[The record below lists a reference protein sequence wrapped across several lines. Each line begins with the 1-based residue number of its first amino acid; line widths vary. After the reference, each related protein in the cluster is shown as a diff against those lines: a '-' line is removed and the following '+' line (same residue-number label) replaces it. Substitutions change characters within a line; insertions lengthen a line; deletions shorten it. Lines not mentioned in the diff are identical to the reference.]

1 MEKEIKYPKF
11 DDQKD
16 VLNGVID
23 MLDQALAMIDIN
35 DKNCIDEYDP
45 YFKGDMS
52 KWIAIAN
59 SFKFRTLMVMVDAD
73 PSKAD
78 DIKKMMDEKKMI
90 TSAAGNMEFQYSET
104 AGNENPK
111 YGILA
116 KYTGGIQ
123 YYVFCT

>member
-1 MEKEIKYPKF
+1 
-11 DDQKD
+11 
-16 VLNGVID
+16 
-23 MLDQALAMIDIN
+23 
-35 DKNCIDEYDP
+35 
-45 YFKGDMS
+45 MS

-116 KYTGGIQ
+116 KYTGGINTMFLHITMYLNQ
-123 YYVFCT
+123 WKIRRLTYSTLFRSGT